1 MILTRHRQGFT
12 LVELSVVVVLIGIM
26 LSLIIPEMQGTYE
39 DALLRA
45 SARKIVS
52 VCSLAHSQSITTG
65 EDHRVRLDL
74 KRNRYT
80 LERQGSDSDS
90 PSSFREVR
98 NLPDSQ
104 GSWDDRI
111 QMTLEPLSPSQ
122 PASSESDGER
132 PGRPRS
138 RNDQQEEPVLDE
150 PGQNTLDSIVFH
162 PDGTCDPVQAVL
174 TDRAKFEIR
183 LALNPVTSRIRLT
196 EPERK

>member
-1 MILTRHRQGFT
+1 MIRSGHRNGFT

-74 KRNRYT
+74 KQNRYT

-90 PSSFREVR
+90 PSSFREVQ
-98 NLPDSQ
+98 NVPDSQ

-111 QMTLEPLSPSQ
+111 QMILAPLSPSRPSVQ
-122 PASSESDGER
+122 DSDGDR

-138 RNDQQEEPVLDE
+138 VDRQPEEPIPDE
-150 PGQNTLDSIVFH
+150 PSRVDVDSIVFH
-162 PDGTCDPVQAVL
+162 PDGTCEPVQAIL
-174 TDRAKFEIR
+174 TDRAKFEVR
-183 LALNPVTSRIRLT
+183 LALNPITSRIRMSG
-196 EPERK
+196 PERK